1 VLNALHQGRPDT
13 PIETLARPAQFIP
26 ESKRVG
32 ELLTEMQRK
41 KFHIAVV
48 TDEYGS
54 VSGLV
59 TMEDL
64 LEELVGDIS
73 DEYDRE
79 ETRIEQLPD
88 GSFRVNGRVS
98 IDDVNEALDVK
109 LPQDEWDTVAGL
121 MLGLAGEIPKEG
133 QSVLFENL
141 RLTAEKVVGRRIK
154 SVLVTLEAP
163 EAPVEDGAESA
174 DGAGGA

>member
-1 VLNALHQGRPDT
+1 
-13 PIETLARPAQFIP
+13 
-26 ESKRVG
+26 
-32 ELLTEMQRK
+32 
-41 KFHIAVV
+41 
-48 TDEYGS
+48 
-54 VSGLV
+54 
-59 TMEDL
+59 
-64 LEELVGDIS
+64 
-73 DEYDRE
+73 
-79 ETRIEQLPD
+79 
-88 GSFRVNGRVS
+88 
-98 IDDVNEALDVK
+98 
-109 LPQDEWDTVAGL
+109 